1 MKNCK
6 FCGRKPM
13 NDPSDYYHRKECEAT
28 HISNLIRD
36 KKYSGEAELRRLEKQ
51 LELARYVGD

>member
-6 FCGRKPM
+6 FCGRKAM
-13 NDPSDYYHRKECEAT
+13 NDPSDYYHRKECESE
-28 HISNLIRD
+28 HVLNLI
-36 KKYSGEAELRRLEKQ
+36 KNKQYSSQAELHRLEKQ